1 MNDQPAAIVFD
12 NVSVTMD
19 GVRILESVNATVPKA
34 STTAIIGPNGA
45 GKTTLLLALLGQI
58 PHGGTIRLL
67 DGGRKRGQDP
77 FVRSTLRAYRQKGP
91 DPFSPPRIGYVPQHL
106 DFDRGT
112 PVTVM
117 ESMVMGLQRMPL
129 WFGTARSFRQKA
141 RAVLAEVRVDH
152 LADRQLGVLSGG
164 ELQRVLLALAIVQ
177 DPDILILDEPASGVD
192 VAGEDLLC
200 ELLENLHRRHG
211 FTQVMVN
218 HDMSNVLAHAS
229 HVICLNR
236 RVIASGPVAT
246 TLTDETLARTFGIHL
261 GLVDVSTCR
270 IDPHKKSRDV

>member
-1 MNDQPAAIVFD
+1 MNDPSAAIVFD
-12 NVSVTMD
+12 NVSVTLD
-19 GVRILESVNATVPKA
+19 GVSILESVNATVPKG
-34 STTAIIGPNGA
+34 STTALIGPNGA

-58 PHGGTIRLL
+58 PHGGTIRLSN
-67 DGGRKRGQDP
+67 GGASRR
-77 FVRSTLRAYRQKGP
+77 T
-91 DPFSPPRIGYVPQHL
+91 PRIGYVPQHL

-129 WFGTARSFRQKA
+129 WFGATRTFRQKA
-141 RAVLAEVRVDH
+141 RAVLAEVRVDQ
-152 LADRQLGVLSGG
+152 LSDRHLGVLSGG

-177 DPDILILDEPASGVD
+177 EPDILILDEPASGVD

-218 HDMSNVLAHAS
+218 HDLSNVLAHAS

-246 TLTDETLARTFGIHL
+246 TLTDETLAKTFGIHL

-270 IDPHKKSRDV
+270 IDPHRKPRDV

>member
-1 MNDQPAAIVFD
+1 
-12 NVSVTMD
+12 
-19 GVRILESVNATVPKA
+19 
-34 STTAIIGPNGA
+34 
-45 GKTTLLLALLGQI
+45 
-58 PHGGTIRLL
+58 
-67 DGGRKRGQDP
+67 
-77 FVRSTLRAYRQKGP
+77 
-91 DPFSPPRIGYVPQHL
+91 
-106 DFDRGT
+106 
-112 PVTVM
+112 
-117 ESMVMGLQRMPL
+117 MGLQRMPL

-141 RAVLAEVRVDH
+141 RAVLAEVRVDQ

-164 ELQRVLLALAIVQ
+164 ELQRVLLALAIEQ

-200 ELLENLHRRHG
+200 ELLENLHRRRG

-236 RVIASGPVAT
+236 RVIASGPVTT

-270 IDPHKKSRDV
+270 INPRRKA